1 MIEKEAYKFGALGF
15 IVALTVG
22 IHYGWLL
29 EPIFGSS
36 HWIHAI
42 HGRFCYIPIVMGA
55 AWFGFRG
62 GLITAA
68 VVSALVLPYVLFSD
82 LTNHTLAGE
91 TVEIVFYFA
100 IASLVGA
107 LVDRE
112 MFARRKRAEMRLELE
127 RSQRLSLVG
136 QMAAGV
142 AHEIKNPLASIKGAV
157 EIIGDQSASE
167 ADRSQ
172 FKDIVVSEIH
182 RIDGTVTD
190 FLTFARPQKS
200 KMEKIDLSS
209 TVRDTLTQLESQVAK
224 SGMSLKRS
232 IDPEVYIRG
241 DKSKIHQMTLNLIL
255 NSIEASQ
262 AGSAIDVQLTQNGSD
277 IAHLVI
283 SDEGS
288 GLPQDDI
295 EKVFEP
301 FYTTKSTG
309 TGLGLAIVRSI
320 VEELR
325 GSISI
330 KSVPAGG
337 ASVEIELPTYGG

>member
-1 MIEKEAYKFGALGF
+1 MIEKPAYRIGALGL

-55 AWFGFRG
+55 AWFGLRG

-68 VVSALVLPYVLFSD
+68 VVSALVLPYVLFGEQ
-82 LTNHTLAGE
+82 TNHTLAGE
-91 TVEIVFYFA
+91 TVEIIFYFA
-100 IASLVGA
+100 IAALAGA
-107 LVDRE
+107 LIDRE
-112 MFARRKRAEMRLELE
+112 MFARHKREEMRLELE

-157 EIIGDQSASE
+157 EIIGDESASE

-172 FKDIVVSEIH
+172 FKKIVVSEIH
-182 RIDGTVTD
+182 RIDGTVKD
-190 FLTFARPQKS
+190 FLAFARPRKS
-200 KMEKIDLSS
+200 KMEKLDLSS
-209 TVRDTLTQLESQVAK
+209 AIQDTLTQIEGQVAK
-224 SGMSLKRS
+224 SGMRLKSS
-232 IDPEVYIRG
+232 IIPEIYVLG

-255 NSIEASQ
+255 NAIEASQ
-262 AGSAIDVQLTQNGSD
+262 SGSAVNVQLSRNGSGK
-277 IAHLVI
+277 AHLVI
-283 SDEGS
+283 SDEGT
-288 GLPQDDI
+288 GLPQADI

-320 VEELR
+320 VEELNGR
-325 GSISI
+325 IRI
-330 KSVPAGG
+330 ENVPTGG
-337 ASVEIELPTYGG
+337 ASVEVELPTYSG